1 MQKKPKG
8 PSLKGVI
15 IMKRREFIHFAAGAT
30 VLFGVAQSA
39 CKNSPTT
46 PTDPSSKVFTSSSS
60 QGHTHTIT
68 ILRTEVETPPAGGIS
83 RQTSAN
89 GHTHTFTMSEAE
101 LTAVRN
107 GTLVGVTTADSNGH
121 SHDFTIQKWY

>member
-1 MQKKPKG
+1 
-8 PSLKGVI
+8 
-15 IMKRREFIHFAAGAT
+15 MKRREFLYSAAGAA
-30 VLFGVAQSA
+30 VLLGVVPSA

-46 PTDPSSKVFTSSSS
+46 PTDPSSKVFTSAST

-68 ILRTEVETPPAGGIS
+68 ILRTEVETPPVGGIS
-83 RQTSAN
+83 RQTSSN

-107 GTLVGVTTADSNGH
+107 GTPVGVTTADTNGH
-121 SHDFTIQKWY
+121 THDFTIQKWY

>member
-1 MQKKPKG
+1 
-8 PSLKGVI
+8 
-15 IMKRREFIHFAAGAT
+15 MKRREFLYSAAGAT
-30 VLFGVAQSA
+30 VLLGVVQSA

-46 PTDPSSKVFTSSSS
+46 PTDPSSKVFTSAST

-107 GTLVGVTTADSNGH
+107 GTTVTVTTSDTNGH
-121 SHDFTIQKWY
+121 SHNFTIQKWY